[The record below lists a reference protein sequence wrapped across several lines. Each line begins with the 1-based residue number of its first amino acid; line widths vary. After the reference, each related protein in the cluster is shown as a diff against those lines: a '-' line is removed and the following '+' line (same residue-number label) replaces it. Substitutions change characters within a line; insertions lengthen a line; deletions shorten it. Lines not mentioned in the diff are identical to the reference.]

1 MTKTKKITIAID
13 GFSSCGKS
21 TLAKAL
27 AKKINYIFIDSGA
40 MYRGVSLYCIDN
52 NLTIDNEINDS
63 LLIEHLPLI
72 ELSYKINEN
81 TMSPELILN
90 GENVENK
97 IRRIEV
103 ASIVSKVASIKEV
116 RQKLV
121 LEQQKMGEFGG
132 IVMDGRDIGSVVF
145 PTAELKL
152 FITADPETRAQRRY
166 KELKEK
172 GEPVTLEEISI
183 NLEES
188 DRIDSTRKES
198 PLLQTKDAI
207 LLDNSSFTPEEQLDI
222 VYNLYLNKVN
232 EIVLQTNP

>member
-52 NLTIDNEINDS
+52 NLTIDNEINES

-172 GEPVTLEEISI
+172 GDLVTLEEISV
-183 NLEES
+183 NLEER

-198 PLLQTKDAI
+198 PLRQTKDAI
-207 LLDNSSFTPEEQLDI
+207 LLDNSTFTPDEQLDI

-232 EIVLQTNP
+232 EIVSQTNP